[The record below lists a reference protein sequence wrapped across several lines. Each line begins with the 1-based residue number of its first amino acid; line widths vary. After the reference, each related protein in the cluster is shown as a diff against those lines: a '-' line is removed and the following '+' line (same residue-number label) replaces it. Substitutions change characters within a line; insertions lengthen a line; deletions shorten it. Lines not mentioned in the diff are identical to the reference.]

1 MFCRSVDSLKD
12 VFKIEYER
20 AKLLLMDSKNG
31 IDIDVKKHVSKRSN
45 QANNFYWLQNESVAK
60 FLNDSGVKM
69 TFGLPFTSETIHEVN
84 KKYLGVYTTTKLN
97 VQEFC
102 EYMTKMFAFW
112 IEKTGGQWQPQESPY
127 GYLEKTGLVERV
139 AL

>member
-1 MFCRSVDSLKD
+1 MYFYPNEPKQ
-12 VFKIEYER
+12 KIIDQVAQVIKCMSPAYGYE
-20 AKLLLMDSKNG
+20 
-31 IDIDVKKHVSKRSN
+31 IDVKEHKPHRTN
-45 QANNFYWLQNESVAK
+45 QQNRFYWLNNQAVAD
-60 FLNDSGVKM
+60 FLNDAGA
-69 TFGLPFTSETIHEVN
+69 TLGYGLPFTAEIVHEIN
-84 KKYLGVYTTTKLN
+84 KKWLGTVSTKDKN
-97 VQEFC
+97 ITQFC